1 MIEPFVYEQVATRV
15 VFGVD
20 RVAELADELDHLD
33 AKRVLVITSR
43 SARDAAGPAVEGLG
57 ERLAHLVLGA
67 RAHVPLEDVES
78 AREVAARLDTDCLVA
93 IGGGSSIGLAKAV
106 ALDRASPIVAVPTTY
121 SGSEMTPFYGIT
133 SRGRKHT
140 GRAAAVQPRVV
151 LYDPA
156 LTTTLPPAA
165 SASTGMNA
173 VAHCVEALYA
183 PDATPVGSLMAEEGI
198 RCLARGLPASIA
210 DPNDTGARSVA
221 LYGAFLAGSALAAT
235 TMGLHHRI
243 CHVLGGTFGLPHGD
257 ANAVMLPHVARFNA
271 EAAPDALGRVAS
283 ALSHT
288 DAVAALS
295 ELRAGLGA
303 PSSLEQVGMDE
314 HDMEEAARLSVDP
327 PPANPRP
334 VDLDD
339 VLAMLREAM

>member
-15 VFGVD
+15 VFGIG
-20 RVAELADELDHLD
+20 RVTDLADELDRLD
-33 AKRVLVITSR
+33 AKRASVIASK
-43 SARDAAGPAVEGLG
+43 SGRDAAGPALDELG
-57 ERLAHLVLGA
+57 DRLAHLLVGA
-67 RAHVPLEDVES
+67 RAHVPLDDVES
-78 AREVAARLDTDCLVA
+78 ARGVAARLDADCLVA

-106 ALDRASPIVAVPTTY
+106 ALDRPTPIVAVPTTY
-121 SGSEMTPFYGIT
+121 AGSEMTPIYGIT
-133 SRGRKHT
+133 SQGRKHT
-140 GRAAAVQPRVV
+140 GRADEVRPRVV

-156 LTTTLPPAA
+156 LTTTLPPRVT
-165 SASTGMNA
+165 ASTGMNA
-173 VAHCVEALYA
+173 IAHSVEALYA

-210 DPNDTGARSVA
+210 DPNDLGARSTA

-257 ANAVMLPHVARFNA
+257 TNAVMLPHVARFNA
-271 EAAPDALGRVAS
+271 EAAPNALGRVAS

-288 DAVAALS
+288 DAVAAIS
-295 ELRAGLGA
+295 ELRAGLRA
-303 PSSLEQVGMDE
+303 PTSLGQLGMDE
-314 HDMEEAARLSVDP
+314 HDLEEAARLSVDP

-334 VDLDD
+334 VHLDD
-339 VLAMLREAM
+339 VLALLRAAM